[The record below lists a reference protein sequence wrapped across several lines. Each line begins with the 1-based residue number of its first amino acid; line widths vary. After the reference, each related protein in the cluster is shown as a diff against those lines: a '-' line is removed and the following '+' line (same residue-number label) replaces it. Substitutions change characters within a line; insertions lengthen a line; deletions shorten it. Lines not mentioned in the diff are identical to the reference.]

1 MLVVLEKQK
10 MLKEGDKNLSKMAYF
25 SKPLPVVPNFA
36 QIAKSDVHSG
46 QLFVITHPK
55 LKCNWIMYIPKY
67 ILWKTGTSWLKVLH
81 TLYTYQDLTESLQD
95 PQKFPH

>member
-10 MLKEGDKNLSKMAYF
+10 MLKEGDKNLIKMAYF

-46 QLFVITHPK
+46 QLFVITIQ
-55 LKCNWIMYIPKY
+55 N
-67 ILWKTGTSWLKVLH
+67 
-81 TLYTYQDLTESLQD
+81 
-95 PQKFPH
+95 